1 MRRPSSPRFVIPA
14 AVVVP
19 VVALAAA
26 GFFGL
31 YRPWHLRWGVTDEE
45 VGAAIPGDG
54 VVRSP
59 VFDAT
64 RDVTVAAAPEAVW
77 PWVERGSRPRS
88 RRR

>member
-1 MRRPSSPRFVIPA
+1 MIPA

-64 RDVTVAAAPEAVW
+64 RAATVAAAPEAVW
-77 PWVERGSRPRS
+77 PWVVRGSCPRS